1 MMNKAR
7 IGVIGG
13 SGLYDMPG
21 LLDREELA
29 VDTPFGS
36 PSDDFVLGTIAG
48 ERVAFLPRHGRG
60 HQLLPTEVPSRANIY
75 AFRSLGV
82 ERLISVS
89 AVGSLQE
96 RLAPGTLVLPDQLV
110 DRTKGVRPFTFF
122 GDGIVAH
129 VAFSHPFCPE
139 MRARLAGAAQHTGM
153 HITEGATYVVMEGPQ
168 FSTLAESQLHRAA
181 GFDLIGMT
189 ALPEAKLA
197 REAEICYSTLAL
209 VTDYDSWHPGH
220 DAVTVEAVMAV
231 MRQNIASAQAVI
243 AAAVPLL
250 ADERGCACGQ
260 ALDHAIMTA
269 PEHIPPEVH
278 ARLGLLLA
286 KYLGDAAT

>member
-1 MMNKAR
+1 MNKAR

-21 LLDREELA
+21 LDDREEVA
-29 VDTPFGS
+29 VDTPFGA
-36 PSDDFVLGTIAG
+36 PSDAFVLGTLAG

-60 HQLLPTEVPSRANIY
+60 HRLLPTEVPSRANIY

-96 RLAPGTLVLPDQLV
+96 GLAPGTLVLPDQLV

-122 GDGIVAH
+122 GAGIVAH
-129 VAFSHPFCPE
+129 VAFSDPFCPD
-139 MRARLAGAAQHTGM
+139 MRARLVGAAQQSGVHVAD
-153 HITEGATYVVMEGPQ
+153 GATYVVMEGPQ

-197 REAEICYSTLAL
+197 REAEMCYATLAL
-209 VTDYDSWHPGH
+209 VTDYDAWHPHH

-231 MRQNIASAQAVI
+231 MRQNVASAQAMI
-243 AAAVPLL
+243 AAVVPLL
-250 ADERGCACGQ
+250 AGERGCACGQ
-260 ALDHAIMTA
+260 ALANAIMTA

-278 ARLGLLLA
+278 ARLGLLVA
-286 KYLGDAAT
+286 KYLGDPAT